1 MAAAAAR
8 PARLQA
14 LSRIFILNDLVLLLF
29 VSMYFGTGWSLLL
42 FSFPIAPR
50 LTVDNYYLQFVP
62 QVTAATRFFTV
73 MTTLMIVSA
82 TIMIFSLW
90 GTALAWLPVLVIAG
104 VIAATL
110 LTEIWILPL
119 NKQMSAGI
127 KDPTQLGGI
136 IGRWM
141 ALNRVRVGLW
151 TVQWLAMAAFFGIK
165 AL

>member
-1 MAAAAAR
+1 
-8 PARLQA
+8 
-14 LSRIFILNDLVLLLF
+14 
-29 VSMYFGTGWSLLL
+29 MYFGTGWSLLL

-50 LTVDNYYLQFVP
+50 LTVDNYYIQFVP

-151 TVQWLAMAAFFGIK
+151 TVQWLAIAAFFGIK